1 MTISPRAVPSSEF
14 VVQHSWTPL
23 FASSTAFV
31 AFVRFDKFRCPE
43 KRTSRLQDGG
53 ACGGHCA
60 CVTHWLVMFAPED
73 RYNRRVIG
81 YTQRVAVP
89 IFGVIGCAQR
99 GEALRREAA
108 EWCVMPSF
116 KLFGFGF
123 LCYLCVMRCVLFE
136 ILTGLPLILRPPDF
150 FPVLCVCVY
159 CVSATVHTP
168 AWRGGCT
175 VPDPFFPSPW
185 GW

>member
-1 MTISPRAVPSSEF
+1 M
-14 VVQHSWTPL
+14 
-23 FASSTAFV
+23 
-31 AFVRFDKFRCPE
+31 
-43 KRTSRLQDGG
+43 
-53 ACGGHCA
+53 
-60 CVTHWLVMFAPED
+60 
-73 RYNRRVIG
+73 
-81 YTQRVAVP
+81 
-89 IFGVIGCAQR
+89 IGCAQR

-175 VPDPFFPSPW
+175 VPGPFFPSPW
-185 GW
+185 GSGDSGPCLCVCEQRGARFTSRACESRACLCERVRGVMRVLLSSLRPFASCDCENETGYEITADRSDPDVGVSPELTPSGCPRLR